1 MTRFSVTAR
10 MTNKRSPAPADS
22 RTAVPALPQSNK
34 EVSQVERERPGSATF
49 TILSAPPGFG
59 RGEELHRQAS
69 KRQQEGHRIIWL
81 KPKQIGNDAR
91 SVLLFLGSELAD
103 PASSGEEARVRDS
116 FHLRRCALA
125 RIEAS
130 DAPITLAVDDG
141 DVLFEGDALDEL
153 IDLSLECG
161 GRLQVIIAHWISRPS
176 RIARLSIKGRARQLG
191 GWNLCLDPQRIDAAL
206 ALPEGSALGRQI
218 YERCWGWPV
227 AVESVQRAA
236 AVERTIEDA
245 IETAFG
251 PHSEMALFIA
261 SEILPVVPEEILRFL
276 ILTSIAETVD
286 LVLARKLMVDIDAVG
301 YMAFLTN
308 FSGLV
313 RIEGTSFR
321 FNPLLRSHLLLLFE
335 RLPRSNRLNSWR
347 TLADHHAAA
356 GELLLAVRAAF
367 AAEDADKAARIA
379 EELGVVWTWLQR
391 GFGHMAG
398 ILRLFSTDAIDRYPR
413 LQLGRVIDLFR
424 QGRIRLAKALL
435 QDTRERTRDFTVNP
449 GGSSL
454 EGLKQDALVAEM
466 FEGLYTDIISPT
478 AVETLERECRG
489 KRLLD
494 FSWTQ
499 SGLFSFKVIAHQQW
513 GAFRKVERMIPLMR
527 DTSLRYKFDSNE
539 KSDGNEFFARLYDG
553 WVKHAL
559 EGPVRG
565 GEAYVGATRLLLGGD
580 TKQDRALI
588 CLSEIMLAE
597 TLYERGRLE
606 EAESKIAD
614 HIANLERS
622 LAWYDFLAA
631 AYATSAR
638 LAFARSGMAGALAVL
653 DRAEA
658 LANERG
664 LPALLRL
671 LPLLRL
677 EFLLRMRE
685 LDEARRLI
693 KENLLEDRA
702 RMPDI
707 ETTLG
712 WRALELLWVGLAEYS
727 LLEGRL
733 KQARAY
739 IASLQSWLAKT
750 ERRQTGI
757 MALLLRA
764 SLWQRRGARSNALAI
779 LKAAL
784 EEAEAL
790 EIVQPFHDK
799 MALIHPVLEAIA
811 SEPATRPGRLLDN
824 LIWTNVQAPDSSAIA
839 QLNSREM
846 EVLRAVANG
855 KSNKAAA
862 RALGISDN
870 TIKFHLKRIAAKLN
884 MVGCGRD
891 VLIRSLRRSGQ
902 L

>member
-1 MTRFSVTAR
+1 MTAR
-10 MTNKRSPAPADS
+10 MTSRGGGAIPAKYRKAVAPAPQGS
-22 RTAVPALPQSNK
+22 HQELPR
-34 EVSQVERERPGSATF
+34 VEQGLSGSAAF

-69 KRQQEGHRIIWL
+69 QRQEQGYRILWL

-91 SVLLFLGSELAD
+91 SVLLFLASELAD
-103 PASSGEEARVRDS
+103 SASSIDEARGRDA
-116 FHLRRCALA
+116 FHLRRHVLG
-125 RIEAS
+125 RIEVS
-130 DAPITLAVDDG
+130 QAPVMLAIDDG
-141 DVLFEGDALDEL
+141 DLLFEGDALDEL
-153 IDLSLECG
+153 IDLSLECA

-176 RIARLSIKGRARQLG
+176 RIARLSIKGRARQID
-191 GWNLCLDPQRIDAAL
+191 GWNLCLRPERIEAAL
-206 ALPEGSALGRQI
+206 DLPEGSALAREI

-227 AVESVQRAA
+227 AVQSVQRAA
-236 AVERTIEDA
+236 AVDRTLQDA
-245 IETAFG
+245 IETGFG

-286 LVLARKLMVDIDAVG
+286 LALARKLMVDIDAVG

-321 FNPLLRSHLLLLFE
+321 LNPLLRSHLLLLFE
-335 RLPRSNRLNSWR
+335 RLPRPSRLNAWH
-347 TLADHHAAA
+347 TLADHYAATR
-356 GELLLAVRAAF
+356 ELLLAVRAAF
-367 AAEDADKAARIA
+367 AAEDAEKAARMA
-379 EELGVVWTWLQR
+379 EERGVIWTWLQS
-391 GFGHMAG
+391 GFAYMTSTLG
-398 ILRLFSTDAIDRYPR
+398 LFSTDAIDRYPR
-413 LQLGRVIDLFR
+413 LQLARVMDLFR

-435 QDTRERTRDFTVNP
+435 QDTRERTRGFTINP

-454 EGLKQDALVAEM
+454 EGLKQDALVVEL
-466 FEGLYTDIISPT
+466 FEGLYTDIISPA

-494 FSWTQ
+494 FIWTET
-499 SGLFSFKVIAHQQW
+499 GLFSFKVIAHQQW
-513 GAFRKVERMIPLMR
+513 GAFRKIERMIPLMR
-527 DTSLRYKFDSNE
+527 DTSQRYKFDRNE
-539 KSDGNEFFARLYDG
+539 KSHGNEFFERVYEG
-553 WVKHAL
+553 WAKHAL

-565 GEAYVGATRLLLGGD
+565 GEAYAAATRLLLAGD

-597 TLYERGRLE
+597 TLYERGRLQ
-606 EAESKIAD
+606 EAEEKIDRHLAD
-614 HIANLERS
+614 LERT

-631 AYATSAR
+631 GYVTSAR
-638 LAFARSGMAGALAVL
+638 LAFARAGMAGALEVL

-677 EFLLRMRE
+677 EFLLRARE

-693 KENLLEDRA
+693 KDNLLEDKA
-702 RMPDI
+702 KMPDV
-707 ETTLG
+707 ETTFG
-712 WRALELLWVGLAEYS
+712 WRALELLWGGLAEYA
-727 LLEGRL
+727 LLQWRL
-733 KQARAY
+733 KQARAH
-739 IASLQSWLAKT
+739 IASLENWSAKT
-750 ERRQTGI
+750 ERCQTRI
-757 MALLLRA
+757 VALLLRA
-764 SLWQRRGARSNALAI
+764 GLWQRRGARSNAIAI
-779 LKAAL
+779 LKQAVD
-784 EEAEAL
+784 EAEAL
-790 EIVQPFHDK
+790 ELVQPFHDR
-799 MALIHPVLEAIA
+799 MALINPIVEAIA
-811 SEPATRPGRLLDN
+811 SEPAASPGALLDS
-824 LIWTNVQAPDSSAIA
+824 LIWIKVQAPDSSAIA
-839 QLNSREM
+839 RLNSREM
-846 EVLRAVANG
+846 EVLRAVADG

-891 VLIRSLRRSGQ
+891 VLIRSLRRGGQ
-902 L
+902 I

>member
-1 MTRFSVTAR
+1 MTGKGLFPVPTGYR
-10 MTNKRSPAPADS
+10 
-22 RTAVPALPQSNK
+22 VPAAPRSNN
-34 EVSQVERERPGSATF
+34 EVSRAERERSGCATF

-59 RGEELHRQAS
+59 RGEELHREAS
-69 KRQQEGHRIIWL
+69 QRQEEGYRIIWL

-91 SVLLFLGSELAD
+91 SVLIFLGSELAD
-103 PASSGEEARVRDS
+103 LANSVDEARVRDS
-116 FHLRRCALA
+116 FHLRRYALA

-130 DAPITLAVDDG
+130 AAPITLAIDDG

-176 RIARLSIKGRARQLG
+176 RIARLSIKGRARQIG
-191 GWNLCLDPQRIDAAL
+191 GWNLCLEPQRIDAAL
-206 ALPEGSALGRQI
+206 ALPQGSVLGRAI
-218 YERCWGWPV
+218 HERCWGWPV

-236 AVERTIEDA
+236 AAGGTIEDA

-276 ILTSIAETVD
+276 TLTSIAETVD

-321 FNPLLRSHLLLLFE
+321 LNPLLRSHLLLLFE
-335 RLPRSNRLNSWR
+335 RLPRSNRLNAWR
-347 TLADHHAAA
+347 TLADHYAAA

-367 AAEDADKAARIA
+367 TAEDADKAAGIA
-379 EELGVVWTWLQR
+379 EELGVIRTWLR
-391 GFGHMAG
+391 WGFAHMSS
-398 ILRLFSTDAIDRYPR
+398 ILGLFSADAIDRYPR
-413 LQLGRVIDLFR
+413 LQLGRVIDLLR
-424 QGRIRLAKALL
+424 QGRVRLAKALL
-435 QDTRERTRDFTVNP
+435 QDARERTRDFTINP
-449 GGSSL
+449 GESSL
-454 EGLKQDALVAEM
+454 EGLKQDALVAEL
-466 FEGLYTDIISPT
+466 FEGLYTDIISPS
-478 AVETLERECRG
+478 AVEILERECRG

-494 FSWTQ
+494 FGWTE

-513 GAFRKVERMIPLMR
+513 GAFRKVERMIPLML
-527 DTSLRYKFDSNE
+527 DTSLRYTFDGNE
-539 KSDGNEFFARLYDG
+539 KFDGNEFFAKLYDG
-553 WVKHAL
+553 WAKHAL

-565 GEAYVGATRLLLGGD
+565 GEAYVEATRLLLGGG
-580 TKQDRALI
+580 TKQDRGLI

-631 AYATSAR
+631 AYVTSAR

-653 DRAEA
+653 DRAEV

-677 EFLLRMRE
+677 EFLLRRRE

-693 KENLLEDRA
+693 KEHLLEDTA
-702 RMPDI
+702 SMPDV

-712 WRALELLWVGLAEYS
+712 WRALELLWAGLAEYS

-733 KQARAY
+733 KQACAY
-739 IASLQSWLAKT
+739 ITSLQNWLAKT
-750 ERRQTGI
+750 ERRQTRI
-757 MALLLRA
+757 IALLLRA
-764 SLWQRRGARSNALAI
+764 SLWQRRGARNNAVAI

-784 EEAEAL
+784 DEAEAL
-790 EIVQPFHDK
+790 EIVQPFHDRL
-799 MALIHPVLEAIA
+799 ALINPVLEAIA
-811 SEPATRPGRLLDN
+811 TEPDAKPGRLLDS
-824 LIWTNVQAPDSSAIA
+824 LIWTNVQAPDSAAIE

-846 EVLRAVANG
+846 EVLRAVADG

-862 RALGISDN
+862 RVLGISDN

-891 VLIRSLRRSGQ
+891 VLIRSLRRGGQ

>member
-1 MTRFSVTAR
+1 MTS
-10 MTNKRSPAPADS
+10 KGLSPVPTGY
-22 RTAVPALPQSNK
+22 RVPAAHRSNK
-34 EVSQVERERPGSATF
+34 EVSQADRERSGCATF

-59 RGEELHRQAS
+59 RGEELHREAS
-69 KRQQEGHRIIWL
+69 KRQEEGHRIIWL

-103 PASSGEEARVRDS
+103 PASSVDEERVHDS

-130 DAPITLAVDDG
+130 DAPITLAIDDG

-176 RIARLSIKGRARQLG
+176 RIARLSIKGRARQIG
-191 GWNLCLDPQRIDAAL
+191 GWNLCLEPQRIDAAL
-206 ALPEGSALGRQI
+206 ALPEGSAPGREI

-236 AVERTIEDA
+236 AAGPTIGDGIEDA

-276 ILTSIAETVD
+276 TLTSIAETVD

-321 FNPLLRSHLLLLFE
+321 LNPLLRSHLLLLFE
-335 RLPRSNRLNSWR
+335 RLPRSNRLNAWR
-347 TLADHHAAA
+347 TLADHYAAA

-367 AAEDADKAARIA
+367 TAEDADKAAGIA
-379 EELGVVWTWLQR
+379 EELGVIRTWLR
-391 GFGHMAG
+391 WGFAHMSS
-398 ILRLFSTDAIDRYPR
+398 ILGLFSADAIDRYPR
-413 LQLGRVIDLFR
+413 LQLGRVIDLLR
-424 QGRIRLAKALL
+424 QGRVRLAKALL
-435 QDTRERTRDFTVNP
+435 QDARERTRDFTISP
-449 GGSSL
+449 GESSL
-454 EGLKQDALVAEM
+454 EGLKQDALVAEL
-466 FEGLYTDIISPT
+466 FEGLYTDIISPA
-478 AVETLERECRG
+478 AVEILERECRG

-494 FSWTQ
+494 FGWTE

-513 GAFRKVERMIPLMR
+513 GAFRKVERMIPLML
-527 DTSLRYKFDSNE
+527 DTSLRYTFDGNE
-539 KSDGNEFFARLYDG
+539 KFDGNEFFAKLYDG
-553 WVKHAL
+553 WAKHAL

-565 GEAYVGATRLLLGGD
+565 GEAYVEATGLLLGGG
-580 TKQDRALI
+580 TKQDRGLI

-606 EAESKIAD
+606 EAESKIVD
-614 HIANLERS
+614 HIAHLERS

-631 AYATSAR
+631 AYMTSAR

-653 DRAEA
+653 DRAEV

-677 EFLLRMRE
+677 EFLLRRRE

-693 KENLLEDRA
+693 EEHLLEDTA
-702 RMPDI
+702 SMPDV

-733 KQARAY
+733 KQACAY

-750 ERRQTGI
+750 ERRQTQI
-757 MALLLRA
+757 IALLLRA
-764 SLWQRRGARSNALAI
+764 SLWQRRGARSNAVAT

-784 EEAEAL
+784 EEGEAL
-790 EIVQPFHDK
+790 EIVQPFHDR
-799 MALIHPVLEAIA
+799 MALINPVLEAIA
-811 SEPATRPGRLLDN
+811 TEPAAKPGRLLDS
-824 LIWTNVQAPDSSAIA
+824 LIWTHVQVPDSAALA

-846 EVLRAVANG
+846 EVLQAVADS

-862 RALGISDN
+862 RVLGISDN

-891 VLIRSLRRSGQ
+891 VVIRSLRRGGQ